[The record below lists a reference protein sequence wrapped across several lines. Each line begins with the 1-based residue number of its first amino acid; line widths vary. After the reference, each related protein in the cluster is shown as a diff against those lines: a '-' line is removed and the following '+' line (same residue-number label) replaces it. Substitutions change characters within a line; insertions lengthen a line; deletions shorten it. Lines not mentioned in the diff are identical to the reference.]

1 MLAPGAYIDVR
12 EEANMGRQ
20 VPMSTYPHLRSKWQE
35 GATREL
41 PGFSRVKF
49 TVMGKN
55 GVGFE

>member
-1 MLAPGAYIDVR
+1 
-12 EEANMGRQ
+12 MGWQ

-55 GVGFE
+55 GVVGE